1 MRVTSLRYYVNYNE
15 SREELEV
22 AAEEFQEGIEQ
33 WVREQLRK
41 FFFGFIRAVIK
52 LAFGIFPCGAAV
64 SLDRRTQLHTQA
76 RLCDLLS
83 IVYSTVLMFMQSS
96 YHPMSCMF

>member
-1 MRVTSLRYYVNYNE
+1 MCACVMSLRYYVNYNE

-64 SLDRRTQLHTQA
+64 SLNERNSPD
-76 RLCDLLS
+76 CV
-83 IVYSTVLMFMQSS
+83 IYVQSCSCS
-96 YHPMSCMF
+96 YQHCILVA

>member
-1 MRVTSLRYYVNYNE
+1 MCACVMSLRYYVNYNE

-64 SLDRRTQLHTQA
+64 SLDARKFRLRDLCSIMQLQ
-76 RLCDLLS
+76 LLTLHS
-83 IVYSTVLMFMQSS
+83 GSRPSF
-96 YHPMSCMF
+96 